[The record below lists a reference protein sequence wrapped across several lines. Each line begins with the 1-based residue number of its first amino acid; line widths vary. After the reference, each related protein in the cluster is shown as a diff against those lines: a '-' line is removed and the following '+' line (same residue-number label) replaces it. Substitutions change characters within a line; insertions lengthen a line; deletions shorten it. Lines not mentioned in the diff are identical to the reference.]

1 MAAYVLKRL
10 LLFLPTLLA
19 VSMLAFGLNKCAPGD
34 PVTQFM
40 TLDENSKTG
49 ADYQRYQRVYAE
61 TAVRMGLNKPA
72 FYLQLTT
79 AAYPD
84 TLYKVLQADHRANL
98 SRLVA
103 RYGCWPE
110 IQTYYKAL
118 QRAEAAFIYA
128 GLRSDASIAARTAL
142 LQLYGQHEPGPI
154 GARLDTIGMALSR
167 DSALAAHGRPA
178 YAALTD
184 AYRAVEAG
192 ATPWKHYI
200 PALYWQGFDNQ
211 YHRWLGGVLKGNWG
225 VSYRDER
232 PVFAKIADAARWT
245 LLLNLLAI
253 ALAYLIAIP
262 IGVYSAVRPGG
273 RFDRWSNFAL
283 LALYSLPGFWVA
295 ILLTVFFT
303 NPQYGMD
310 WFPSMGVGEPGR
322 GDSWWDALQLRASHL
337 FLPVAALTYGS
348 LAFIARQVRGSMAK
362 ALSEDFVRTARA
374 KGLPE
379 RTVIWKHAFRNAL
392 FPLITL
398 FSGILPAALAGSVVV
413 EAIFNIPG
421 MGFLT
426 IESILNKDWPVVYA
440 VLMMTALLTVAGIL
454 LADLLY
460 AWADPRVRLS

>member
-1 MAAYVLKRL
+1 MVAYVLKRL

-34 PVTQFM
+34 PVVQFM
-40 TLDENSKTG
+40 TLDENSRTG
-49 ADYQRYQRVYAE
+49 ADYQRYQQVYA
-61 TAVRMGLNKPA
+61 AAAARLGLDKPA
-72 FYLQLTT
+72 FYLQFTT

-84 TLYKVLQADHRANL
+84 TLYRVLQADHRANL
-98 SRLVA
+98 DRLLA

-110 IQTYYKAL
+110 IQAYYRAL
-118 QRAEAAFIYA
+118 KRADLALVHT
-128 GLRSDASIAARTAL
+128 GLRSDAAIATRTAL
-142 LQLYGQHEPGPI
+142 LQLYVQHEPGAI
-154 GARLDTIGMALSR
+154 GARLDTIALALKR
-167 DSALAAHGRPA
+167 DGALAAAWQPA
-178 YAALTD
+178 YAAAEE
-184 AYRAVEAG
+184 AYRAVETG
-192 ATPWKHYI
+192 ATPWKHYL
-200 PALYWQGFDNQ
+200 PALYWHGSDNQ
-211 YHRWLGGVLKGNWG
+211 YHHWLGGVLRGYWG

-232 PVFAKIADAARWT
+232 PVFEKIKDAARWT
-245 LLLNLLAI
+245 LLLNLPAI
-253 ALAYLIAIP
+253 ALAYLLAIP

-273 RFDRWSNFAL
+273 RFDRWSNFVL
-283 LALYSLPGFWVA
+283 LTLYSLPGFWVA

-310 WFPSMGVGEPGR
+310 WFPSLGVGEPGR
-322 GDSWWDALQLRASHL
+322 DDSWLDVLQLRAAHL
-337 FLPVAALTYGS
+337 FLPVVALTYGS
-348 LAFIARQVRGSMAK
+348 LAFIARQVRGSMTK
-362 ALSEDFVRTARA
+362 ALGEDFVRTARA

-379 RTVIWKHAFRNAL
+379 RAVIWRHAFRNAL

-421 MGFLT
+421 MGLLT